1 MLLLTCDRVVVAI
14 VERGVAGEEL
24 GGTVLLPLIIAH
36 PGKEGLKK
44 FILDGCKF
52 KLSLKHLA

>member
-1 MLLLTCDRVVVAI
+1 MLLFTCNRVVVAV

-24 GGTVLLPLIIAH
+24 GGAVLLPLVIAD

-44 FILDGCKF
+44 V
-52 KLSLKHLA
+52 HP

>member
-1 MLLLTCDRVVVAI
+1 LTCDGVVVAV

-24 GGTVLLPLIIAH
+24 GGAVLLPLVVAH

-44 FILDGCKF
+44 FIIDDWKF
-52 KLSLKHLA
+52 K